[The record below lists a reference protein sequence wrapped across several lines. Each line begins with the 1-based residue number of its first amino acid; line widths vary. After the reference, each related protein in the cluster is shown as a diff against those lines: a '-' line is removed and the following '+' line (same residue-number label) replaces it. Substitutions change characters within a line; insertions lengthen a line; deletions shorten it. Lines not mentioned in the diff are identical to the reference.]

1 MHFFKTNFISRLWIE
16 IDAMLCLRIYLW
28 QVERAIIIILL
39 WDRILN
45 ISTMNTISLRPFK
58 RPNEIP
64 FTEEVCVVNKGQNEK
79 PYLKVK
85 SNADL

>member
-1 MHFFKTNFISRLWIE
+1 
-16 IDAMLCLRIYLW
+16 
-28 QVERAIIIILL
+28 
-39 WDRILN
+39 
-45 ISTMNTISLRPFK
+45 MNTISLRPFK

-64 FTEEVCVVNKGQNEK
+64 FTEEVCVVNKDQNEK